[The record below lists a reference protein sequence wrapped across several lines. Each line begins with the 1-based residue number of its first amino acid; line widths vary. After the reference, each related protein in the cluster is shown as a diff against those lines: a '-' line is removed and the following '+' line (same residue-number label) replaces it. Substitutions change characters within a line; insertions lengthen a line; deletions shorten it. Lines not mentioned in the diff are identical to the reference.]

1 MDETKLKDAG
11 FVAFTEMVNS
21 TVGSASI
28 EVLYAWYYN
37 TFTFNQKSNKKS
49 NNESESK

>member
-1 MDETKLKDAG
+1 MEETKLNDAG
-11 FVAFTEMVNS
+11 FIAFTEMVVS
-21 TVGSASI
+21 TVGTASI

-49 NNESESK
+49 NNEAESK